1 MGSVAKTLPEK
12 PYWRK
17 GGREGE
23 REGGREGDK
32 EEKDGLSGRG
42 RDRLKNTFL
51 TSKRYGSERNE
62 KQFEIKRTSTIE
74 KSINFV

>member
-17 GGREGE
+17 GGREG
-23 REGGREGDK
+23 GRKGRDK
-32 EEKDGLSGRG
+32 EEKEGLRGRG
-42 RDRLKNTFL
+42 RGRLKNTFL

>member
-12 PYWRK
+12 PYWRER
-17 GGREGE
+17 GREGE
-23 REGGREGDK
+23 REGGREGGRKGRDK
-32 EEKDGLSGRG
+32 EE
-42 RDRLKNTFL
+42 NL